1 MKRVKFCP
9 NCMEII
15 GKKDTECKKCGMKV
29 EDMEGKEVLP
39 DYNPLKGEKKKKEYK
54 DDQGNIISK
63 KEYKKL
69 QESKEINFEE
79 AFLNEDDSNKNPD
92 ENTVAEESVDDL
104 IKRKR
109 HKHKPK
115 KKDTPEFSIDESGE
129 YKIETKD
136 VTFFENLEG
145 QEEYSVRKARGD
157 IKEDKIEW
165 WEIYKWAD
173 KMLARRKVKKEVNKA
188 SVVRPDFISKTK
200 MILLCLFF
208 GWMGAH
214 NFYARNTAKGWTV
227 LSMLAVAII
236 IIQIPV
242 LYQIMGVFVG
252 GGLGFAVMFLWL
264 HDLIALCF
272 NKYRYRITKMQFIK
286 KLNATTR
293 AKLGKKYIDIK

>member
-29 EDMEGKEVLP
+29 DDMQENNILEVLP
-39 DYNPLKGEKKKKEYK
+39 NKKDRNTKKVYK
-54 DDQGNIISK
+54 DEQGNIISK
-63 KEYKKL
+63 KEYIKI
-69 QESKEINFEE
+69 QESKEIDFEE
-79 AFLNEDDSNKNPD
+79 TFLNNES
-92 ENTVAEESVDDL
+92 ENNIIEEKDGSVDEI

-109 HKHKPK
+109 HKHKSK
-115 KKDTPEFSIDESGE
+115 KKDAPEFSVDESGE

-145 QEEYSVRKARGD
+145 QEEYSVRKARGE

-173 KMLARRKVKKEVNKA
+173 KMLARRKIKKEVNKA
-188 SVVRPDFISKTK
+188 SVVKPDFISKTK

-214 NFYARNTAKGWTV
+214 NFYARNTVKGWTI
-227 LSMLAVAII
+227 LSMLTISII

-252 GGLGFAVMFLWL
+252 GGLGFVVLFMWM
-264 HDLIALCF
+264 HDFIALCF